1 MRSFLYAATVLAL
14 FAAGLANVM
23 HETAGL
29 RLVSLRALLLEQA
42 RRSRA

>member
-1 MRSFLYAATVLAL
+1 MRSFLYASTVLAL

-29 RLVSLRALLLEQA
+29 AFSLRALLLERA